1 MATNTKKTRVDQI
14 HDKNPK
20 KKKGNTSSNK
30 FSVVEAYKTI
40 RTNLQFSLKKK
51 TGNVIVVTSTL
62 PRDGKSTVAANVA
75 VAFAQ
80 IGVKVLVVD
89 ADMRKPRLNRF
100 FNISAVPGL
109 SNYLAGLAPLTDVI
123 RETTYSNLQVIPSGI
138 LPPNP
143 AELLSS
149 MAFEDLINSL
159 RNEYD
164 LIIMDTP
171 PANIVSDAM
180 VATKYSD
187 GVVIVVRHQ
196 VTTHP
201 DVEKTIKSFEFVNA
215 RIIGIVLN
223 AVDMTKLYG
232 KKYGAYG
239 KYKYN
244 YGGYGD
250 DEVGAAVSE
259 RLFESGSMKSR
270 SDPEN

>member
-1 MATNTKKTRVDQI
+1 
-14 HDKNPK
+14 
-20 KKKGNTSSNK
+20 
-30 FSVVEAYKTI
+30 VEAYKTI

-51 TGNVIVVTSTL
+51 TGNVVVITSTL
-62 PRDGKSTVAANVA
+62 PRDGKSTVAANVG

-80 IGVKVLVVD
+80 IGVKVLVID
-89 ADMRKPRLNRF
+89 ADMRKPRLNKF

-109 SNYLAGLAPLTDVI
+109 SNYLAELAPLSDVM
-123 RETTYSNLQVIPSGI
+123 RETSYSNLQVIPSGI

-149 MAFEDLINSL
+149 SAMEDLINSL

-164 LIIMDTP
+164 LILMDTP
-171 PANIVSDAM
+171 SANIVSDAM

-201 DVEKTIKSFEFVNA
+201 EVEKTIKSFEFVNA
-215 RIIGIVLN
+215 RIMGIVLN
-223 AVDMTKLYG
+223 AVDMTKMYG

-239 KYKYN
+239 KYKYT
-244 YGGYGD
+244 YGGYGE

-259 RLFESGSMKSR
+259 KLFDNGSVKSR
-270 SDPEN
+270 TGSGN